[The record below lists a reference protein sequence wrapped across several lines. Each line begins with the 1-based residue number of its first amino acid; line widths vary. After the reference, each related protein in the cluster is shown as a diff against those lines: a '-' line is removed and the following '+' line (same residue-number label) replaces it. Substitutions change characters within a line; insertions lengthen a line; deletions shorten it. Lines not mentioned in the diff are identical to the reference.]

1 MEWKVPYS
9 GISNRL
15 GEEEAQ
21 ALVEVLKQDGLNK
34 GPTARRFEQAFAE
47 RIGAKHALATS
58 SCTTALF
65 LSGQVLNLQP
75 GDEVITTPQ
84 TFWVT
89 TWPMLAR
96 KCQIRFADIDPNS
109 LNIDPATIEPL
120 VTEKT
125 KAIYVVHQGGQA
137 VDMD

>member
-1 MEWKVPYS
+1 MQWKVPYS
-9 GISNRL
+9 GISNRM
-15 GEEEAQ
+15 GKEEAE
-21 ALVEVLKQDGLNK
+21 ALVAVLQQDTLAK

-47 RIGAKHALATS
+47 RIGVKHALATS

-65 LSGQVLNLQP
+65 LSGQILGLKP

-96 KCQIRFADIDPNS
+96 KCTIRFADIDANS
-109 LNIDPATIEPL
+109 LNIDPAKIEPL

-125 KAIYVVHQGGQA
+125 RAIY
-137 VDMD
+137 